1 VLRALRHHNFRL
13 FFFGQGVSL
22 IGTWMQQVA
31 MIWLVYRLS
40 NSAFLLGLVGFC
52 TQVPSFF
59 LAPLAGV
66 FTDRWNLHRTIIVTQ
81 SLAMFQAA
89 ILVMLTLTGA
99 IAVWHIILLSIFLGL
114 VNGFDIPARQAFLIQ
129 MVEGRE
135 DLASAIG
142 LNSSMFNGAR
152 LVGPAIAGFLIAAVG
167 EGLCFLLNAIS
178 YGAVLVALLVM
189 RATRRAPAE
198 PPQHVLLDLWE
209 GVRYAFGFPPIRAI
223 LLLLTVVNLAA
234 MPLTVLLPIF
244 TTGVLHGGPDTLG
257 LLTAAMGMGALVGA
271 LLLASRKTVLGL
283 GRQIAWASGAFG
295 LSLIAFS
302 FSNVVWLS
310 LVFLVI
316 SGFTMMMTT
325 AASNTILQTIVEDDK
340 RGRVMSFYVMTF
352 LGMAPFGSLLAGSL
366 ASHIG
371 AVQVVQLTGAMCI
384 VGSLVFAHRLP
395 TLRKLIRPIYERIG
409 ILPDVTSGIPS
420 VAEWTTSAK
429 E

>member
-1 VLRALRHHNFRL
+1 
-13 FFFGQGVSL
+13 
-22 IGTWMQQVA
+22 
-31 MIWLVYRLS
+31 
-40 NSAFLLGLVGFC
+40 
-52 TQVPSFF
+52 
-59 LAPLAGV
+59 
-66 FTDRWNLHRTIIVTQ
+66 
-81 SLAMFQAA
+81 
-89 ILVMLTLTGA
+89 
-99 IAVWHIILLSIFLGL
+99 
-114 VNGFDIPARQAFLIQ
+114 
-129 MVEGRE
+129 
-135 DLASAIG
+135 
-142 LNSSMFNGAR
+142 
-152 LVGPAIAGFLIAAVG
+152 
-167 EGLCFLLNAIS
+167 
-178 YGAVLVALLVM
+178 
-189 RATRRAPAE
+189 
-198 PPQHVLLDLWE
+198 
-209 GVRYAFGFPPIRAI
+209 
-223 LLLLTVVNLAA
+223 

-257 LLTAAMGMGALVGA
+257 LLTAAMGMGALAGA

-352 LGMAPFGSLLAGSL
+352 LGMAPIGSLLAGSL

-371 AVQVVQLTGAMCI
+371 AVQVVQLAGAVCI

-420 VAEWTTSAK
+420 VAEWEASA
-429 E
+429 EE